1 MTIKISKSEVNLR
14 EKIGELDKPSSVAGE
29 SMLRANTPQ
38 EQFNLI
44 GAGRRNLII
53 NGDFRFSQRGDYT
66 STTTLTNSA
75 TYYLDRWKFYTF
87 VNTSGTFQHKL
98 DQTLPDGTVTNTHLH
113 TSTSSDMNAPLVQM
127 IEDHKAVWDKYF
139 TVSFWYKS
147 NKETYYNIWN
157 GTSQV
162 HFLVPSSSGQWEK
175 WEKTYKLK
183 ENGAYFRLEFYSHI
197 VNMTSGSYLELAQV
211 QIELGKVAT
220 PFEHRLY
227 GEELA
232 LCQRYYYKINSAENN
247 ANYQRFAMVNIETST
262 QAEALFI
269 HPVTM
274 RAIPTLET
282 TAVSGFHIF
291 SANAISVVSG
301 MAIDQASP
309 YSVGVALTASGG
321 GLTAGYVGLL
331 DANNNKTAQIAFDAE
346 L

>member
-14 EKIGELDKPSSVAGE
+14 EKIGELDNPSSVAGE

-75 TYYLDRWKFYTF
+75 TYYLDRWKLYTF

-113 TSTSSDMNAPLVQM
+113 TSTSADMNAPLVQLV
-127 IEDHKAVWDKYF
+127 EDHKAVWGKHF

-183 ENGAYFRLEFYSHI
+183 ENGAYFRLEFYSHTI
-197 VNMTSGSYLELAQV
+197 NMTSGSYLELAQV

-220 PFEHRLY
+220 PFEYRSY

-232 LCQRYYYKINSAENN
+232 LCQRYYENL
-247 ANYQRFAMVNIETST
+247 ITK
-262 QAEALFI
+262 EAQSL
-269 HPVTM
+269 
-274 RAIPTLET
+274 LC
-282 TAVSGFHIF
+282 SGFCYSNTQVQGIVRFSVEKRVTPSMGYEVGIAYQSTGETARTNITPLFYVASPKTVMVYANSGVSVTAGQGVNLVNRDDATGMIF
-291 SANAISVVSG
+291 ANAE
-301 MAIDQASP
+301 
-309 YSVGVALTASGG
+309 Y
-321 GLTAGYVGLL
+321 
-331 DANNNKTAQIAFDAE
+331 
-346 L
+346 